1 MRNKPITWVGS
12 SLEDLR
18 NFPDDAR
25 RMAGYELR
33 RVQSGLMPDDWKP
46 MKNIGPGVQEIRI
59 RTGRAHRVF
68 YIAKYEESIYVLH
81 AFEKKTQRTRE
92 ADLELGKKRLAEV
105 VRQRRKK

>member
-1 MRNKPITWVGS
+1 MRNKPIQWVGS

-25 RMAGYELR
+25 RLAGYELR
-33 RVQSGLMPDDWKP
+33 RVQSGLMPSDWKP
-46 MKNIGPGVQEIRI
+46 MRSVGPGVYEIRI

-68 YIAKYEESIYVLH
+68 YIAKHEEAIYVLH

-92 ADLELGKKRLAEV
+92 ADLELGRKRLAEV
-105 VRQRRKK
+105 NRHRSGQ